1 MLDLGNPGVDPPDSS
16 DLLHRDRTLERPCA
30 FTLQVVGPKLVRT
43 LGSHKRVKRGAITR
57 HDGDALPLDVGR
69 VLGQVGAWRYGDFRF
84 MQPSQLDHERTVL
97 TNLATEFE
105 EGRSSTSSHALWNSA
120 WYPLAIS
127 SIEVHAF
134 DPVGCFGGS
143 PEQVVSFDFSS
154 GDSWC
159 VFPTITAWLT
169 ALTEGF
175 ETEGKDALE
184 KAYAWARTN
193 KGCVDV
199 KLPQSGEDQ
208 RSKQRFEAGIGSW
221 IELRHPDGRSWAV
234 RERRTGFELR
244 IGDGEDAVIRKRT
257 AANSSAEVRRLLRE
271 QAAEGFVRTSE

>member
-1 MLDLGNPGVDPPDSS
+1 MITDS
-16 DLLHRDRTLERPCA
+16 LLQL
-30 FTLQVVGPKLVRT
+30 FVRT
-43 LGSHKRVKRGAITR
+43 LGSHKHVKRGAITR
-57 HDGDALPLDVGR
+57 HDGESGALPPDVGR
-69 VLGQVGAWRYGDFRF
+69 VLGQVGGWRYGDLRF
-84 MQPSQLDHERTVL
+84 MQPAELDRERTTL

-105 EGRSSTSSHALWNSA
+105 EGRSSTWSHGLWNSA

-134 DPVGCFGGS
+134 DSFGCFGGS

-154 GDSWC
+154 GDAWC
-159 VFPTITAWLT
+159 VFPTISAWLT
-169 ALTEGF
+169 ALTEGL
-175 ETEGKDALE
+175 ETSEGKDALE
-184 KAYAWARTN
+184 KAYAWARAN

-199 KLPQSGEDQ
+199 KLPQGLDAQ
-208 RSKQRFEAGIGSW
+208 RSKQRFEVGIGSW

-257 AANSSAEVRRLLRE
+257 SPNPSAEVRRLLRE
-271 QAAEGFVRTSE
+271 QAAEGFVRNSQ

>member
-1 MLDLGNPGVDPPDSS
+1 VVITDS
-16 DLLHRDRTLERPCA
+16 LLQL
-30 FTLQVVGPKLVRT
+30 FVRT
-43 LGSHKRVKRGAITR
+43 LGSHKHVKRGAITR
-57 HDGDALPLDVGR
+57 HDGESGALPLDVGR
-69 VLGQVGAWRYGDFRF
+69 VLGQVGAWRYADLRF
-84 MQPSQLDHERTVL
+84 MQPAQLDSERATL
-97 TNLATEFE
+97 TNLATDFE
-105 EGRSSTSSHALWNSA
+105 EGRSSTASHALWNSA

-154 GDSWC
+154 GNTWC

-184 KAYAWARTN
+184 KAYVWARAN
-193 KGCVDV
+193 KQCVDV
-199 KLPQSGEDQ
+199 KLPPGVDEQ
-208 RSKQRFEAGIGSW
+208 RSKQRFEAGIGGW

-244 IGDGEDAVIRKRT
+244 IGEGDDAVIRKRT
-257 AANSSAEVRRLLRE
+257 AANPSAEVRRLLRE
-271 QAAEGFVRTSE
+271 QGAEGFVRTNAVG

>member
-1 MLDLGNPGVDPPDSS
+1 MYRLGLARSRSCWLQGHVITDS
-16 DLLHRDRTLERPCA
+16 LLQL
-30 FTLQVVGPKLVRT
+30 FVRT
-43 LGSHKRVKRGAITR
+43 LGSHKYVKRGAITR
-57 HDGDALPLDVGR
+57 HDGESGTLPVDVAR
-69 VLGQVGAWRYGDFRF
+69 VLGHVGAWRYGDLRF
-84 MQPSQLDHERTVL
+84 TEPSQLDRERSTL

-105 EGRSSTSSHALWNSA
+105 AGRSSTKSHALWNSA
-120 WYPLAIS
+120 WYPLALS

-159 VFPTITAWLT
+159 VFPTITAWLN

-175 ETEGKDALE
+175 DSEGKDALD
-184 KAYAWARTN
+184 KAYAWARAN

-199 KLPQSGEDQ
+199 KLPQGLDEQ
-208 RSKQRFEAGIGSW
+208 RSKQRFDAGTGSW

-244 IGDGEDAVIRKRT
+244 IGEGEDAVIRKRT
-257 AANSSAEVRRLLRE
+257 SAKPAAEVRRLLRD
-271 QAAEGFVRTSE
+271 QAAEGFVRTSQT

>member
-1 MLDLGNPGVDPPDSS
+1 VLATRAVITDS
-16 DLLHRDRTLERPCA
+16 LLQL
-30 FTLQVVGPKLVRT
+30 FVRT
-43 LGSHKRVKRGAITR
+43 LGSHKHVKRGAMTR
-57 HDGDALPLDVGR
+57 HDGESGALPPDVGR
-69 VLGQVGAWRYGDFRF
+69 VLGHVGGWRYGDLRF
-84 MQPSQLDHERTVL
+84 MQPSQLDRERATL

-105 EGRSSTSSHALWNSA
+105 EGRSSTWSHALWNSA

-154 GDSWC
+154 GDTWC
-159 VFPTITAWLT
+159 VFPTISAWLT
-169 ALTEGF
+169 ALTEGL
-175 ETEGKDALE
+175 ETSEGKDALE
-184 KAYAWARTN
+184 KAYAWARAN

-199 KLPQSGEDQ
+199 KLPQGVDAQ
-208 RSKQRFEAGIGSW
+208 RSKQRFEVGIGSW

-244 IGDGEDAVIRKRT
+244 IGEGDDAVIRKRPS
-257 AANSSAEVRRLLRE
+257 ANPSAEVRRLLRE
-271 QAAEGFVRTSE
+271 QAAEGFVRTSQ

>member
-1 MLDLGNPGVDPPDSS
+1 MLRALEMCRLGLARSRSCWLKELVISDS
-16 DLLHRDRTLERPCA
+16 LLQL
-30 FTLQVVGPKLVRT
+30 FVRT
-43 LGSHKRVKRGAITR
+43 LASHKNVKRGAMTR
-57 HDGDALPLDVGR
+57 HDGESGALPVDVGR
-69 VLGQVGAWRYGDFRF
+69 VLGHVGAWRYGDLRF
-84 MQPSQLDHERTVL
+84 IQPSQLDRERTAL

-105 EGRSSTSSHALWNSA
+105 EGRSSTRSHALWNSA

-143 PEQVVSFDFSS
+143 PDQVVSFDFSS

-159 VFPTITAWLT
+159 VFPTISAWLS

-184 KAYAWARTN
+184 KAYAWARAN

-199 KLPQSGEDQ
+199 KLPQGVDEQ

-244 IGDGEDAVIRKRT
+244 IGEGEDAVIRKRT
-257 AANSSAEVRRLLRE
+257 SANPSAEVRRLLRE
-271 QAAEGFVRTSE
+271 QAAEGFVRNSQ